1 MAHCKNNYVEVLN
14 LNEYPLI
21 SLVGL
26 TLCSVCHVTP
36 CDRKFPQPTPP
47 VYCFRNFLTQH
58 STKVEDRLLQYS
70 NIWCNLGRIVFD
82 YKTKEVFAR

>member
-26 TLCSVCHVTP
+26 TLCSSCHVTP
-36 CDRKFPQPTPP
+36 CDRKFPQPITQSI
-47 VYCFRNFLTQH
+47 VFGSFLTQH
-58 STKVEDRLLQYS
+58 STEVEDGLLQYS